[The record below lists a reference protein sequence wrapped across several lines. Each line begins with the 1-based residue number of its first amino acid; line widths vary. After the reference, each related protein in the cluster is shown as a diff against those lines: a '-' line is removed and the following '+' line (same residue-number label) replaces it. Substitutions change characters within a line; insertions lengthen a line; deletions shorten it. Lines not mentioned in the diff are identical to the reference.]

1 MPTHVIL
8 MEAANIFT
16 EVVSQAT
23 VASLRLHILPKPAQM
38 DQFCSSFELQ
48 AREPKTL
55 TLLVTKWKFP
65 ICQPQIPIPLPQ
77 LEEIKVMFKKAKMR
91 GGENVAH
98 LESPIPVSLAYCG
111 LILWISEGFY

>member
-1 MPTHVIL
+1 MVLITSSLNIAPSPLRNKEVGLELSEMSTKSLLTPTWGSLGHWSTVSAECIILFPCFGKFMPTHVIL

-55 TLLVTKWKFP
+55 TLLVTK
-65 ICQPQIPIPLPQ
+65 
-77 LEEIKVMFKKAKMR
+77 
-91 GGENVAH
+91 
-98 LESPIPVSLAYCG
+98 
-111 LILWISEGFY
+111 